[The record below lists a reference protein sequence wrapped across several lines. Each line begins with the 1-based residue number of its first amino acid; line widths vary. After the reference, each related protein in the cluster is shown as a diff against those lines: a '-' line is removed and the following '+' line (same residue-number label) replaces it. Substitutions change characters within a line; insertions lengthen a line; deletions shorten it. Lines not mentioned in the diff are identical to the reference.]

1 MLSRV
6 QEINQILIIDKLT
19 PSKLL
24 PNMSAKSE
32 LHSMNERSLNTNPT
46 NWNKTGIDCLKIASL
61 NVRGLKGH
69 IQDLRSDIKLKQAN
83 IIHLQE
89 TSITDGES
97 PDLSFANYS
106 SHFINIGQGKGI
118 ATYYHSEKF
127 THVEDVA
134 TETIQI
140 TKFSSQHIDSIN
152 VYRNQRGLPADLI
165 NNLTSLIREDKI
177 TIITGDF
184 NICSRIKCNNNVSI
198 HLKSLGFQQYQLGAT
213 HIQGGHID
221 HVYIKNCGPRLI
233 KAETDRYSPYYSD
246 HDGILV
252 ILTPKT

>member
-19 PSKLL
+19 PNKLQ

-32 LHSMNERSLNTNPT
+32 LHSMNQRSLNANPT
-46 NWNKTGIDCLKIASL
+46 NWNKPGIDSLKIASL

-69 IQDLRSDIKLKQAN
+69 IEDIRSDIKLKQAN

-89 TSITDGES
+89 TSIKDGES
-97 PDLSFANYS
+97 LDLSLTNYS

-118 ATYYHSEKF
+118 ATYFQSNKF
-127 THVEDVA
+127 THVEDIA
-134 TETIQI
+134 TETMQI
-140 TKFSSQHIDSIN
+140 TKFSSHYIDSIN
-152 VYRNQRGLPADLI
+152 VYRTQRGLPADLI
-165 NNLTSLIREDKI
+165 NNLTSLLTEDKI

-184 NICSRIKCNNNVSI
+184 NICSRIKWNNNVSL
-198 HLKSLGFQQYQLGAT
+198 HLKSLGFQQYELGAT
-213 HIQGGHID
+213 HIKGGHID
-221 HVYIKNCGPRLI
+221 HLYIKHDGPRQI
-233 KAETDRYSPYYSD
+233 NVETDRYSPYYSD

-252 ILTPKT
+252 FLTPKS

>member
-1 MLSRV
+1 M
-6 QEINQILIIDKLT
+6 T

-24 PNMSAKSE
+24 PNISAKSE
-32 LHSMNERSLNTNPT
+32 LQSMNERSLNANPN
-46 NWNKTGIDCLKIASL
+46 NWNKTGIDALKIASL
-61 NVRGLKGH
+61 NIRGLKGN
-69 IQDLRSDIKLKQAN
+69 IEDLRSDIKLRKAD

-89 TSITDGES
+89 TSIKDGELQ
-97 PDLSFANYS
+97 DLSLANYS

-118 ATYYHSEKF
+118 ATYHSDKF
-127 THVEDVA
+127 THIEDIA
-134 TETIQI
+134 RETIQI
-140 TKFSSQHIDSIN
+140 SKFSSEYIDSIN

-165 NNLTSLIREDKI
+165 NDLTSLISEDKI

-184 NICSRIKCNNNVSI
+184 NICSRIKWNNNISI

-213 HIQGGHID
+213 HIKGGHID
-221 HVYIKNCGPRLI
+221 HLYIKHDGPRSI
-233 KAETDRYSPYYSD
+233 KVETDRYSPYYSD